1 MLFRSPLEELVEA
14 EIVYA
19 TGIGDQTL
27 SNANPF
33 KSLPLVGLRNN
44 NQISYL
50 GPLNGQYGN
59 HGDIT
64 SGAAGASSERL
75 KQRI

>member
-1 MLFRSPLEELVEA
+1 MHEGMITQSRSLPPAIPLEELVEA

-19 TGIGDQTL
+19 TGIGDETL

-50 GPLNGQYGN
+50 GPLNGQY
-59 HGDIT
+59 
-64 SGAAGASSERL
+64 R
-75 KQRI
+75 